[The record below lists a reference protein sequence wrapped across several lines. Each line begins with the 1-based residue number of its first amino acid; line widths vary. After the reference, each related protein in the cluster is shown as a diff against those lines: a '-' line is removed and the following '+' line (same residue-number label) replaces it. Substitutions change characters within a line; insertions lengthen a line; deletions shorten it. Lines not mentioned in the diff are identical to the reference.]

1 MWQLSHCLEQ
11 ILKFWKCVSVYA
23 WLLPLTRPVALFRD
37 VPDVSNFLR
46 LPGRQK
52 QKTPFKISSTVQLYP
67 VPYKFDS
74 SVNLG
79 TGFLFTKQT
88 LKEAASAMK
97 LKVFLFCH
105 TYDDAHPRIFALIAF
120 FRRKYVGQ
128 CVSRSVSIP
137 DCCLKACSTNVVPQ
151 INRQAVL

>member
-1 MWQLSHCLEQ
+1 MCALCSPDFNSAGCFEMSRMFQ
-11 ILKFWKCVSVYA
+11 ISFGWVC
-23 WLLPLTRPVALFRD
+23 
-37 VPDVSNFLR
+37 
-46 LPGRQK
+46 RQK

-137 DCCLKACSTNVVPQ
+137 DCCLKAGSTNVVPQ